1 MLCVTPRRR
10 PLLLTRLVLW
20 ATAITFAVVASL
32 AASHVHVV
40 PGDDDPCAVCAA
52 FTGKVHAAG
61 PHGDASRRFVVVHLV
76 VAALPQSQRVGVSP
90 TLPPPSCGPPV
101 VA

>member
-10 PLLLTRLVLW
+10 RLLLTRLVLW
-20 ATAITFAVVASL
+20 TTALTFAILVSI

-40 PGDDDPCAVCAA
+40 SGDDDPCAVCAA
-52 FTGKVHAAG
+52 FTGKVHGGG
-61 PHGDASRRFVVVHLV
+61 PHQDASRRFVVVHRV
-76 VAALPQSQRVGVSP
+76 VTALPQSQWVGIPP